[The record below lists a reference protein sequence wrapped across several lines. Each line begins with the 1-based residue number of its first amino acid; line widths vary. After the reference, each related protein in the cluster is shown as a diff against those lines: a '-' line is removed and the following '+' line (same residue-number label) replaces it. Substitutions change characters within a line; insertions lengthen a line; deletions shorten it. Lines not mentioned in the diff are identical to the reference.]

1 MVPKKIICLKTN
13 QSRTKSKQK
22 INIFSNTFKN
32 ITCYMA
38 NEQYLVNGIVTKI
51 MVLIFDMLF
60 IYLNYH
66 ARLI

>member
-13 QSRTKSKQK
+13 QSRTKSKKK
-22 INIFSNTFKN
+22 INIFSNT
-32 ITCYMA
+32 CYTA

-51 MVLIFDMLF
+51 MLLIFDKLL

-66 ARLI
+66 DRLI